1 MKYNYKWVY
10 EGYIK
15 YIKKQTI
22 PLKGDTFLFKDMP
35 IIDKGKYT
43 GYIGVAGL
51 ILCMV
56 AKWTLEQQH

>member
-35 IIDKGKYT
+35 IIDRGKYK

-56 AKWTLEQQH
+56 AK

>member
-15 YIKKQTI
+15 YIKKQII

-35 IIDKGKYT
+35 IIDKGKYK
-43 GYIGVAGL
+43 GCIGVGRL

-56 AKWTLEQQH
+56 SK